1 MVYAQQYNSTP
12 SPLPLF
18 GLTILGNN
26 SAIPAFDRHPTA
38 QVLYLDEQIFLI
50 DCGEGTQM
58 QLAKYK
64 IRRSKIN
71 HIFISHLHGDH
82 FFGLIG
88 LISSMSLLGRETPL
102 NIYGP
107 EKLRQIIEI
116 QLEGAGNTLQ
126 FPLHFHVNNAER
138 IIVDEEKFTVSCFS
152 VQHRVECWG
161 YIFRE
166 KKFPRKIWK
175 ENVIRFDVPA
185 TFYKRLQAGENYT
198 NKYGDVISNEV
209 LTTEN
214 LPGKSYA
221 YCADTIYDPA
231 LALKVK
237 NVNLLYHEATY
248 LHELQERAAS
258 RFHSTAKQAA
268 CIAKRSE
275 TMRLLIGHFS
285 SKYEELDDFLAE
297 AKTVFDNTDLAIEGV
312 TFRI

>member
-1 MVYAQQYNSTP
+1 M
-12 SPLPLF
+12 PLF

-26 SAIPAFDRHPTA
+26 SAIPAFERHPTA
-38 QVLYLDEQIFLI
+38 QALYLDEQIFLI

-64 IRRSKIN
+64 IKRSKIN

-107 EKLRQIIEI
+107 GKLKAIIEI

-126 FPLHFHVNNAER
+126 FPLHFHANTAEQ

-161 YIFRE
+161 YLFRE

-175 ENVIRFDVPA
+175 ENVLKFNIPA

-198 NKYGDVISNEV
+198 NKNGDLIVNEL
-209 LTTEN
+209 LTIEN
-214 LPGKSYA
+214 TPGKSYA
-221 YCADTIYDPA
+221 YCADTIYDPD
-231 LALKVK
+231 LALKVQ
-237 NVNLLYHEATY
+237 NVSLLYHEATY
-248 LHELQERAAS
+248 LHDLIERAAS

-268 CIAKRSE
+268 CIANSAATK
-275 TMRLLIGHFS
+275 RLLIGHFS
-285 SKYEELDDFLAE
+285 SKYEFLDDFLLE
-297 AKTVFDNTDLAIEGV
+297 AKGVFDNTDLAIEGV